1 MTLMLTLTLNA
12 VKIGLSSVQSKQTD
26 NFLKYKLLFA
36 ITTDAIES
44 LYSIF
49 LCWLNCIYHE
59 NLCLNWELTM
69 LYDTMYYRATE
80 TACLTP
86 GVTKQGYKSQKCEIS
101 INHNLASLTKQWI
114 ARQIIG
120 NLTRTKHG
128 SHATSWDQ
136 CLLVCLTISCHVTP
150 WWPRYGQVTCAP
162 SPLSLYW
169 SSPFTNPWPAH
180 HWVIRRGSETTSSYV
195 ESSNPRLS
203 ESMNGHLTISN
214 HPEPGH
220 SWVML
225 GFLQSSVTAES
236 ALKQCWNNVTTYMW
250 TCGHS
255 TFWHNGPWY

>member
-1 MTLMLTLTLNA
+1 MP
-12 VKIGLSSVQSKQTD
+12 
-26 NFLKYKLLFA
+26 LK
-36 ITTDAIES
+36 S

-220 SWVML
+220 SWV
-225 GFLQSSVTAES
+225 
-236 ALKQCWNNVTTYMW
+236 
-250 TCGHS
+250 
-255 TFWHNGPWY
+255 